1 MAQRLER
8 DFVALQQQLIAQDI
22 DRRGVL
28 ETDIEAVEG
37 AKQEVEA
44 LQAELRANVAEFNR
58 LMSESVRS
66 ITALGDSVFGDFAQQ
81 LGDRDDDVERALTN
95 LRARAA
101 TLEGALDQVD
111 VSVAALAERLPDLD
125 SGMSRLAE
133 RLEASEADFG
143 RVASQVETIEVKAPE
158 IALWLEGQRQGLART
173 LESRRQAVDQLDFE
187 IATLKGNLNE
197 SRGDLQTF
205 QGTLERDIARTRQ
218 QDEALEQAIEE
229 ARATELQAAE
239 LVSQIDAR
247 AASAQSELQKRID
260 TVLSDLAEAADLA
273 VRRSED
279 LTKRGEAEATRRLRA
294 AGEQA
299 VESVLEAREQH
310 LAELSQV
317 AIATRTELDRT
328 RAGLVGGWRGMDEAV
343 AERHARVLAD
353 LDRHA
358 ATLEGRVQ
366 QLLEALN
373 VIVARG
379 SNG

>member
-1 MAQRLER
+1 VKAAAEAEGLDRVFLQAGFEWRNPGCSMCLGMNDDILAPGERCASTSNRNFEGRQGRGGRTHLMSPAMA
-8 DFVALQQQLIAQDI
+8 AAA
-22 DRRGVL
+22 
-28 ETDIEAVEG
+28 AVEG
-37 AKQEVEA
+37 C
-44 LQAELRANVAEFNR
+44 L
-58 LMSESVRS
+58 
-66 ITALGDSVFGDFAQQ
+66 
-81 LGDRDDDVERALTN
+81 
-95 LRARAA
+95 
-101 TLEGALDQVD
+101 VD
-111 VSVAALAERLPDLD
+111 V
-125 SGMSRLAE
+125 
-133 RLEASEADFG
+133 
-143 RVASQVETIEVKAPE
+143 
-158 IALWLEGQRQGLART
+158 QGLART

-197 SRGDLQTF
+197 SRSDLQTF

-229 ARATELQAAE
+229 ARATERQAAE

-260 TVLSDLAEAADLA
+260 TVLSNLAEAADLA

-317 AIATRTELDRT
+317 AMATRTELDRT
-328 RAGLVGGWRGMDEAV
+328 RAGLVGGWRGMDKAV